1 MSQSQTVKTAIH
13 EVAHAKLHDRERN
26 QDIDEVLDKDR
37 NTKEVEAESVSYT
50 VCQHFGIDTSDYS
63 FGYIAGW
70 SSDRDT
76 KELKFSLNT
85 IRKTALELI
94 TGIEDRS
101 AELQKDRLAEQE
113 QNKESILLIQNDDL
127 TQYSLVSVVG
137 MDRQEL
143 MDVLSAMSE
152 DDKLSIQAYLESK
165 EAWTTEIA
173 NEDTKEFGEYH
184 LDVRY
189 NTDTEELVDM
199 KERKES
205 LANREAQ
212 LLLGSEDRFGIYQ
225 LKDTE
230 EARDIHFM
238 GTDYLESK
246 GIAVT
251 RENYDL
257 LYTTPLEEDTSLE
270 DIYTRFNID
279 CPADFRG
286 HSLSV
291 SDAVVLHQNGENTSH
306 YVDSFGYREV
316 PQFTKE
322 LMAEHTQEQTSVI
335 DETTEILSEIAQ
347 EHVDDEPDRENGVF
361 LVNHNEWREVSTLD
375 FEQNYFAIDDPYAD
389 GDFRLLHLQNQIK
402 DITPSGVH
410 YDTYEEAATALYE
423 QSGQWRI
430 CLSIKKITSVPT
442 W

>member
-13 EVAHAKLHDRERN
+13 EVAAHAKLHDRERN

-165 EAWTTEIA
+165 GAWTTEIA

-212 LLLGSEDRFGIYQ
+212 LLVGSEDRFGIYQ

-270 DIYTRFNID
+270 DIYKIL
-279 CPADFRG
+279 PAI
-286 HSLSV
+286 SK
-291 SDAVVLHQNGENTSH
+291 
-306 YVDSFGYREV
+306 
-316 PQFTKE
+316 TKDVCSPV
-322 LMAEHTQEQTSVI
+322 T
-335 DETTEILSEIAQ
+335 ILS
-347 EHVDDEPDRENGVF
+347 
-361 LVNHNEWREVSTLD
+361 L
-375 FEQNYFAIDDPYAD
+375 
-389 GDFRLLHLQNQIK
+389 
-402 DITPSGVH
+402 
-410 YDTYEEAATALYE
+410 
-423 QSGQWRI
+423 
-430 CLSIKKITSVPT
+430 
-442 W
+442 